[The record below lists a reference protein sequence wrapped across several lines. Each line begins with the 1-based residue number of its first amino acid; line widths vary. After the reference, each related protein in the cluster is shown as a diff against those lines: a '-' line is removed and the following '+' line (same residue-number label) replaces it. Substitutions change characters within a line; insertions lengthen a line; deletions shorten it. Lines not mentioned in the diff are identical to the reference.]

1 MYNSDSKKSSR
12 LSKAHVAKLFQES
25 HFSHATSHLN
35 PIAKSF
41 LEFYL
46 NVAKSAETFSQYVE
60 DLLNASSVAVTA
72 SGSPI
77 SEASLAKL
85 ALVAEAINELND
97 DCDKAKQ
104 DLWLLV
110 GHASAG
116 NHLHKLFYQDES
128 MEVLDLKVDDPRIDK
143 LAKEV
148 DAGKKAAAT
157 AAAKAKG
164 NANPSRGRGASRG
177 RGSRFGSRNSYP
189 SRDTS
194 SNGGQYQYNNFRGA
208 HHNNYRGGFRGG
220 FGSGNFHGNYQ
231 NHQAGTLPQN
241 GPNQQNGQGTFPTKM
256 LGWFPSGP

>member
-1 MYNSDSKKSSR
+1 MHNSDPKKASR

-35 PIAKSF
+35 PIAKVF

-46 NVAKSAETFSQYVE
+46 NVSKSAETFSQYVE
-60 DLLNASSVAVTA
+60 DLVTA
-72 SGSPI
+72 SRSEHCTHI
-77 SEASLAKL
+77 SEASIAKL
-85 ALVAEAINELND
+85 AVVAEAINELND
-97 DCDKAKQ
+97 DCEKAKQ

-157 AAAKAKG
+157 AAAKAKA
-164 NANPSRGRGASRG
+164 NANAPRGRGASRD

-208 HHNNYRGGFRGG
+208 HHNSYRGGARGG
-220 FGSGNFHGNYQ
+220 FGSGNFYGNYQ

-241 GPNQQNGQGTFPTKM
+241 GPNQQNGQGTFQTKM

>member
-1 MYNSDSKKSSR
+1 MHNSDTKKTSR

-25 HFSHATSHLN
+25 HFQHATAHMN
-35 PIAKSF
+35 PIAKAF

-46 NVAKSAETFSQYVE
+46 NVAKSVETFSEYVE
-60 DLLNASSVAVTA
+60 DLLTA
-72 SGSPI
+72 SQSAECAHI
-77 SEASLAKL
+77 SEASIEKL
-85 ALVAEAINELND
+85 AVVANAVNEMHE
-97 DCDKAKQ
+97 DCEKAKQ

-128 MEVLDLKVDDPRIDK
+128 MEVLDLKVDDPRIEK